1 MRLLLDTH
9 VVIRWDLGA
18 PLSAEAKRAIME
30 ADEVCVSA
38 VSEWEVAI
46 KARLGKIRSTRSIE
60 TVVREN
66 GFTEL
71 PLLMRHAAR
80 VRALPPLHRDPFD
93 RLLVAQAL
101 AEGLRIVT
109 RDDALIAYAV
119 PTIRA

>member
-1 MRLLLDTH
+1 
-9 VVIRWDLGA
+9 
-18 PLSAEAKRAIME
+18 ME

>member
-9 VVIRWDLGA
+9 VVIWWDLGA
-18 PLSAEAKRAIME
+18 PLSTAAHRAIMD

-46 KARLGKIRSTRSIE
+46 KTGLGKIRSKRTIE

-71 PLLMRHAAR
+71 AVLMRHAAG
-80 VRALPPLHRDPFD
+80 VRALPSLHRDPFD
-93 RLLVAQAL
+93 RLIVAQAL
-101 AEGLRIVT
+101 AEGLQIVT
-109 RDDALIAYAV
+109 RDESVIAYSV
-119 PTIRA
+119 PSIRA

>member
-9 VVIRWDLGA
+9 VVIWWDLGA
-18 PLSAEAKRAIME
+18 PLSAEAHQAIIE

-38 VSEWEVAI
+38 VSEWEIAI
-46 KARLGKIRSTRSIE
+46 KAGLGKIRSKRSIE

-71 PLLMRHAAR
+71 PVLMRHAVR
-80 VRALPPLHRDPFD
+80 VRALPTLHRDPFD
-93 RLLVAQAL
+93 RLLVAQAQ

-109 RDDALIAYAV
+109 RDEAVIGYAV
-119 PTIRA
+119 PSIRA